1 MTEEER
7 MAMLLYARLPG
18 FARKVEQAKAV
29 IRQALEIPGAWYC
42 AFSGGADSLCVLDL
56 LRSMPEGKDVAVC
69 WGCNGWDFP
78 STLDFLADTER
89 RYGFHLK
96 RYRTVESFQD
106 WCREMGRPDLAEH
119 YDAPEAWYNPR
130 VWDETWLLKD
140 TSFDGYVGVF
150 LGLLG
155 TRRKHGGESRARF
168 LQLRGGAH
176 PLYQSAVDRGTWH
189 CSPLASWTK
198 RDVWSYITWRNLPYN
213 PVYDTLAA
221 LGVPLEQRRVSE
233 LTCYRT
239 AQRGAFVNI
248 RAGWPDLYNALC
260 AVFPD
265 VRMYG

>member
-7 MAMLLYARLPG
+7 MAMRLYARLPG

-29 IRQALEIPGAWYC
+29 IRQALEIPGQWYVAWS
-42 AFSGGADSLCVLDL
+42 SGVDSTVVLDL
-56 LRSMPEGKDVAVC
+56 VRQMSGGKEVAIC
-69 WGCNGWDFP
+69 YGDNGWDFP
-78 STLDFLADTER
+78 ESVRFLTEGER
-89 RYGFHLK
+89 FWGFRLK

-106 WCREMGRPDLAEH
+106 WCHEMGRPDLAEN

-130 VWDETWLLKD
+130 QWDETWLLKD

-176 PLYQSAVDRGTWH
+176 PLYQSAADRGTWH
-189 CSPLASWTK
+189 CSPLASWNK
-198 RDVWSYITWRNLPYN
+198 RDVWGYIASNNLPYN
-213 PVYDTLAA
+213 SVYDKLAE

-239 AQRGAFVNI
+239 AHLGSFVNV
-248 RAGWPDLYNALC
+248 RRGWPDLYNQLC

-265 VRMYG
+265 VRAYG